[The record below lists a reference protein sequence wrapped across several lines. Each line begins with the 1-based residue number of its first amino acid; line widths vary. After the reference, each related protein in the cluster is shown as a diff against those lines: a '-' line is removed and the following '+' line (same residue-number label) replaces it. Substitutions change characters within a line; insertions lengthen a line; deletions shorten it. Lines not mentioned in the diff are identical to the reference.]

1 MELKVSLPDPKKIG
15 DAFRAE
21 RQKALRDAAQQMEQL
36 VRGNIAASGIIQRT
50 GSLAAWQTSRTSKG
64 YAAVSPVSGSGRNGP
79 GAITNY
85 LESGHT
91 TRKPSGRAKVYR
103 PRFKQVHVKGYGF
116 YAASKA
122 PVQALQEAAG
132 KAIADAVAAKL
143 QGGAL
148 NG

>member
-21 RQKALRDAAQQMEQL
+21 RAKALADASAKMEQI
-36 VRGNIAASGIIQRT
+36 VRGAIGSSGIQQRT
-50 GSLAAWQTSRTSKG
+50 GALRSWQTVRVSKG
-64 YAAVSPVSGSGRNGP
+64 YAAVSPIGGGGANGP

-116 YAASKA
+116 YAASKS